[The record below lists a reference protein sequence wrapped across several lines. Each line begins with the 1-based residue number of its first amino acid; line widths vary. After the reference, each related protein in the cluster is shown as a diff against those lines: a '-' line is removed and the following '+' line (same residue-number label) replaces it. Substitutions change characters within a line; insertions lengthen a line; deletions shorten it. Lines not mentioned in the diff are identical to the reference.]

1 MTRQT
6 TASRSSAQ
14 ETDTTALPT
23 FMDHVRELQ
32 GRIFTVAIVFIV
44 FAAAAYPFFDKIAN
58 FLLAPLGKDNELV
71 YLTPGGAFAFIIQ
84 VCMYVGFVASLP
96 VLIYH
101 IYRFVMPVIKQTTL
115 RKALIYTVAS
125 FVLALVGMLFAYYVS
140 LPAALYFLTG
150 FDLYHISPMLTI
162 DSYFSF
168 IMTYMLV
175 GAILFQIPLI
185 MLIINGA
192 TPLKPKNLMK
202 HQGKIILGSFIVAAL
217 VSPTPDAM
225 NQTLLA
231 SPMVVMYQLGIMS
244 VWSVNRRSIS
254 QRRRYTKGHKKAMQ
268 AIDTDHTVVAELVE
282 HLPPVQ
288 SKPAT
293 SFEVRPVG
301 LDNTPTP
308 TVVTI
313 KPKLKQ
319 GSMDGLIS
327 ASHFK
332 HISPPPRTLRTRP
345 ALPHLQR
352 QLVVAARP
360 ADGSDGR
367 QPNSMTTRSID
378 GFSLL

>member
-1 MTRQT
+1 
-6 TASRSSAQ
+6 
-14 ETDTTALPT
+14 
-23 FMDHVRELQ
+23 MDHVRELQ
-32 GRIFTVAIVFIV
+32 GRIFTVAIVFII

-84 VCMYVGFVASLP
+84 VCMYVGFVAALP

-115 RKALIYTVAS
+115 RKALAYTVAS

-175 GAILFQIPLI
+175 GAILFQIPLV

-192 TPLKPKNLMK
+192 TPLQPKNLMK

-244 VWSVNRRSIS
+244 VWSVNRHSIS
-254 QRRRYTKGHKKAMQ
+254 QRRRSAKSHNKSMQ
-268 AIDTDHTVVAELVE
+268 VIDSDQAVVAKLADQALSTQPTLLVSNPNIRPTTQTAQPVVTSTVVKSLGG
-282 HLPPVQ
+282 Q
-288 SKPAT
+288 GNSIDG
-293 SFEVRPVG
+293 F
-301 LDNTPTP
+301 
-308 TVVTI
+308 VVA
-313 KPKLKQ
+313 PYV
-319 GSMDGLIS
+319 
-327 ASHFK
+327 K
-332 HISPPPRTLRTRP
+332 HINPPPRPLPTRP
-345 ALPHLQR
+345 DLPHLQR
-352 QLVVAARP
+352 QLVVAARRSG
-360 ADGSDGR
+360 A
-367 QPNSMTTRSID
+367 PNNDRVHNLSTRSID